1 MRFHRIF
8 VVIFVLAFCNA
19 WAFAQE
25 RKALSVADV
34 EFLLKESISPKRL
47 AELIEELGVNFKVT
61 KEVRERLKKA
71 GADSRVML
79 AVERAG
85 SEFSK
90 RRMEEKLQRVEEEK
104 KRLEER
110 RKVEEEDRKRRAERE
125 KRRIKEARRRQEERR
140 EEDS

>member
-8 VVIFVLAFCNA
+8 VVIFVLAFSYA

-61 KEVRERLKKA
+61 KEVLERLKKA
-71 GADSRVML
+71 GADARLMGAIETAELEFVRKKS
-79 AVERAG
+79 ADERRKDA
-85 SEFSK
+85 
-90 RRMEEKLQRVEEEK
+90 
-104 KRLEER
+104 EER
-110 RKVEEEDRKRRAERE
+110 RN
-125 KRRIKEARRRQEERR
+125 ILLM
-140 EEDS
+140 